1 MVDQRFFTSRGPISL
16 ARLADMT
23 GAELAGA
30 ADPGAEFTDV
40 APLDIAGPRDVSFL
54 DNKKYVARFEASNAG
69 ACLVAPEH
77 VERAPAGMALLVTDR
92 PYRCYAMVARAF
104 YPEDRG
110 VGGVHPGATVD
121 ASATLGE
128 DCTVEAGA
136 VIGARVEIGS
146 RVCIGAN
153 AVIGPGVVVGEGTV
167 IGPNASLQCAIVG
180 RDCQIHAGARIGERG
195 FGFAMDEKGYIDVP
209 QLGRV
214 LIEDGVEIGA
224 NATIDRGAGPDTVIG
239 AGSRIDNLVQLG
251 HNVRLGEGCVI
262 VAQAG
267 VAGSTVL
274 EDGVIIAAQGG
285 LVGHLTIGEGARIGA
300 QAGVM
305 RDVPAGAQVVGAPAI
320 PVKEFFRQQ
329 ATLARLAK
337 KRNKKD

>member
-1 MVDQRFFTSRGPISL
+1 MSRGPISL
-16 ARLADMT
+16 ARLADIT
-23 GAELAGA
+23 GSELAGA
-30 ADPGAEFTDV
+30 ADPEAKFDDV
-40 APLDIAGPRDVSFL
+40 APLDAAGPGDVSFL
-54 DNKKYVARFEASNAG
+54 DNAKYVARFQTSNAG

-77 VERAPAGMALLVTDR
+77 VDRAPAGMALLVTDR
-92 PYRCYAMVARAF
+92 PYRSYAMVARAF
-104 YPEDRG
+104 YPEDHG
-110 VGGVHPGATVD
+110 VGGVHPGATVAPS
-121 ASATLGE
+121 ASLGE
-128 DCTVEAGA
+128 GCTVEAGA
-136 VIGARVEIGS
+136 VIGEGAEIGP
-146 RVCIGAN
+146 RAHIGAN
-153 AVIGPGVVVGEGTV
+153 ATIGPGVAVGEGTT
-167 IGPNASLQCAIVG
+167 IGFNASLQCAVIG

-195 FGFAMDEKGYIDVP
+195 FGFAMDEEGYIDVP

-214 LIEDGVEIGA
+214 VIEDGVEIGA

-251 HNVRLGEGCVI
+251 HNVRLGRGCVV

-274 EDGVIIAAQGG
+274 EDGVIVAAQGG
-285 LVGHLTIGEGARIGA
+285 LVGHLTIGKGARIGA